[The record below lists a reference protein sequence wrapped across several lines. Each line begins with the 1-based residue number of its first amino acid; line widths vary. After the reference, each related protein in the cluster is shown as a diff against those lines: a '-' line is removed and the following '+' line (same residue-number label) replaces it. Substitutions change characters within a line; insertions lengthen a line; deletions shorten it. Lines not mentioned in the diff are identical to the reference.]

1 MGEQPGVLER
11 HNTQLHR
18 TTVATPKSMASSAS
32 WHLLPPELLELQ
44 VGQIDLLTAMYPE
57 DITLDDQ
64 AQRTLDSIRIVVDD
78 LESAAFTTPPA
89 VSSTLKLSVAEED
102 SLEAQFVQLDLTA
115 PFTYEGP
122 QCPDEPPNF
131 RVRIQQP
138 SWLSRAATS
147 QLQDAVPEGEDLL
160 GTLEHIKEAAALAHT
175 ESLSSQAASTAVASD
190 TGPLVRVWFYFP
202 SISTRS
208 KRDDF
213 IKFAPAYNLT
223 GFLYAGKPGLLCV
236 EGGSQSIDEYMRFIK
251 TESWGDIPA
260 HQKKVSERYR
270 ETAERVFSD
279 MKEITDTVGERRGQ
293 RQNRGD
299 MKAVE
304 EWLDERGLKEALT
317 KVLM

>member
-1 MGEQPGVLER
+1 M
-11 HNTQLHR
+11 
-18 TTVATPKSMASSAS
+18 S
-32 WHLLPPELLELQ
+32 WHLLPLELLELQ
-44 VGQIDLLTAMYPE
+44 IGQIDLLTAMYPE
-57 DITLDDQ
+57 DIKLEGN
-64 AQRTLDSIRIVVDD
+64 AQRTLDSIRSVIED
-78 LESAAFTTPPA
+78 LGSAAFSAPPA
-89 VSSTLKLSVAEED
+89 VSLSLDLSIADEE
-102 SLEAQFVQLDLTA
+102 SQEAHKIQLNLTA

-122 QCPDEPPNF
+122 RCPDEPPNF
-131 RVRIQQP
+131 KVRIQQP
-138 SWLSRAATS
+138 TWLNRAATN

-160 GTLEHIKEAAALAHT
+160 GTLEHIKEAAALAYT
-175 ESLSSQAASTAVASD
+175 ALLSSQAASIPSSFD
-190 TGPLVRVWFYFP
+190 GGPLVRVWFYFP

-213 IKFAPAYNLT
+213 IKFAPAYSLT

-236 EGGSQSIDEYMRFIK
+236 EGDSQSIDEYMRFIK

-260 HQKKVSERYR
+260 HHKKVSERYR
-270 ETAERVFSD
+270 EVAERVFGD
-279 MKEITDTVGERRGQ
+279 MTEITDTVGERRGQ

>member
-1 MGEQPGVLER
+1 MLGDHEQRALNALRNAIDDGEAGDFNE
-11 HNTQLHR
+11 
-18 TTVATPKSMASSAS
+18 A
-32 WHLLPPELLELQ
+32 
-44 VGQIDLLTAMYPE
+44 
-57 DITLDDQ
+57 
-64 AQRTLDSIRIVVDD
+64 
-78 LESAAFTTPPA
+78 PA
-89 VSSTLKLSVAEED
+89 VSLVLALPIIDDD
-102 SLEAQFVQLDLTA
+102 SSAAHKIHLDLTA
-115 PFTYEGP
+115 PFTYEGS
-122 QCPDEPPNF
+122 QIPDEPPYF
-131 RVRIQQP
+131 KLRVQQP

-160 GTLEHIKEAAALAHT
+160 STIEHVKETAARAH
-175 ESLSSQAASTAVASD
+175 ENSLQSQATSATSAFDS
-190 TGPLVRVWFYFP
+190 GPLVRVWFYFP

-213 IKFAPAYNLT
+213 IKFAPTYNLT
-223 GFLYAGKPGLLCV
+223 GFLFAGKPGLLCV
-236 EGGSQSIDEYMRFIK
+236 EGYSQSIDEYMRFIK

-260 HQKKVSERYR
+260 HHKKVSERYR

-279 MKEITDTVGERRGQ
+279 MTEITDFVGERRGQ

>member
-1 MGEQPGVLER
+1 
-11 HNTQLHR
+11 
-18 TTVATPKSMASSAS
+18 MASTKS
-32 WHLLPPELLELQ
+32 WYLLPSDLLEIQ
-44 VGQIDLLTAMYPE
+44 IGQIDLLMAMYPE
-57 DITLDDQ
+57 DITLEDHAKKMLDNLRNAIDNAGTIGSESPPVVSMVLQLSITEDDV
-64 AQRTLDSIRIVVDD
+64 AKATSIG
-78 LESAAFTTPPA
+78 
-89 VSSTLKLSVAEED
+89 
-102 SLEAQFVQLDLTA
+102 LDLTA
-115 PFTYEGP
+115 PFTYESP
-122 QCPDEPPNF
+122 HSPDEPPDF
-131 RVRIQQP
+131 KVRIQQP
-138 SWLSRAATS
+138 SWLSRAATT
-147 QLQDAVPEGEDLL
+147 QLQEAIPEGQDLL
-160 GTLEHIKEAAALAHT
+160 STIENIKEAAAQAHE
-175 ESLSSQAASTAVASD
+175 ESLQTPPTAVTSTPDA
-190 TGPLVRVWFYFP
+190 GPLVRVWFYFP

-260 HQKKVSERYR
+260 HHKKVSERYR
-270 ETAERVFSD
+270 ESAERVFSD

-299 MKAVE
+299 MKAME

>member
-1 MGEQPGVLER
+1 M
-11 HNTQLHR
+11 TS
-18 TTVATPKSMASSAS
+18 TTS
-32 WHLLPPELLELQ
+32 WQLLPLELLELQ
-44 VGQIDLLTAMYPE
+44 IGQIDLLLAMYPE
-57 DITLDDQ
+57 EITLDDH
-64 AQRTLDSIRIVVDD
+64 ANKTLHKLRETIDHAGSSDFSTAPTISLVLELRITDD
-78 LESAAFTTPPA
+78 DTSQ
-89 VSSTLKLSVAEED
+89 SQTLR
-102 SLEAQFVQLDLTA
+102 LDLTA
-115 PFTYEGP
+115 PFTYEGS
-122 QCPDEPPNF
+122 QSPDEPPNF
-131 RVRIQQP
+131 KVRIQQP
-138 SWLSRAATS
+138 SWLNRAATS
-147 QLQDAVPEGEDLL
+147 QLQDAAPEGEDLL
-160 GTLEHIKEAAALAHT
+160 STIEHVKEAAARAHE
-175 ESLSSQAASTAVASD
+175 ESLQSRITSTASATDS
-190 TGPLVRVWFYFP
+190 GPLVRVWFYFP

-260 HQKKVSERYR
+260 HHKKVSERYR
-270 ETAERVFSD
+270 ETADRVFGD
-279 MKEITDTVGERRGQ
+279 MTEITDTVGERRGQ